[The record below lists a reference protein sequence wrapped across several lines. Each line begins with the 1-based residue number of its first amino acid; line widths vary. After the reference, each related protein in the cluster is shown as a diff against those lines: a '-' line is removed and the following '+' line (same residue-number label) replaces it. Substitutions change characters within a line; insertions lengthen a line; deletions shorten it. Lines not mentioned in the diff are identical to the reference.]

1 MVVITVVG
9 SWFVARSS
17 DDGGELRT
25 APVEE
30 TAPDRSSTSTT
41 SPARIR
47 VQRGEPR
54 DGESDPE
61 AFPVDI
67 PPAAQ
72 PPPPEPPSTTPPIVP
87 RPVPPEVP
95 AQTQTSP
102 AGYVATAV
110 GCASGTSAG
119 ALDAFFRDR
128 IGPVIGH
135 DYQHVYDL
143 GGDRRLWLFQDAFLD
158 HGGTATRLDRATFAH
173 NTALLQEGSCFTL
186 LHRGSSAAPTSFEPG
201 TGERR
206 LSRWFWPLGG
216 ETRDGELHVFWA
228 EMSKTAD
235 PTVPDGLGWVPV
247 RTWLATYRTSDLAR
261 IAFRPAPASGT
272 SPIYG
277 YAVASDD
284 AHSYLFGNSFDQ
296 NLARQGGYWSCPCSA
311 TVMWLARVPRGQLT
325 AAPEYWTGSG
335 WSGQPSDAQPISRRF
350 HAENPM
356 QPRFLDGRWVAATKV
371 DGYWGEELAIDV
383 ATEPWGPWTTVIRR
397 PLAPRGGDP
406 LMNTYH
412 AHLMPWLDGG
422 ALVVS
427 VSQNARDMGRH
438 AFPHPERYRLQFTR
452 RRARGRS
459 TATHDR
465 VVDADCAGR
474 ALQPTETAA
483 DRADDEP
490 TTAPT
495 AGHRCA
501 RNHGDADN
509 ACTAD
514 DHATTAAPLTTN
526 PCQTTSTTSTS
537 STTISSTTTDDDHRI
552 LDDLVTRRRRCRA
565 DRERRAAVRPIAPA
579 APRPSPAVLG
589 RRSCDTR
596 RPAPLH
602 APPTAVS
609 RRARPRPARHPGA
622 SAR

>member
-9 SWFVARSS
+9 SWFVARAS
-17 DDGGELRT
+17 DSGGELRT

-54 DGESDPE
+54 AGESDPE

-67 PPAAQ
+67 PPVAQ

-95 AQTQTSP
+95 AQTPSTGADSPWAESTQTTP

-158 HGGTATRLDRATFAH
+158 HGGTATRLDRAAFAH

-261 IAFRPAPASGT
+261 VAFRPAPASGT

-335 WSGQPSDAQPISRRF
+335 WSGQPSDAQPISQRF

-438 AFPHPERYRLQFTR
+438 AFPHPERYRLQFISAAEFADAT
-452 RRARGRS
+452 
-459 TATHDR
+459 TTTHD
-465 VVDADCAGR
+465 G
-474 ALQPTETAA
+474 AA
-483 DRADDEP
+483 DRAGRAPVMPHRSTDRRPSRRPSRPTP
-490 TTAPT
+490 TTPVTPAPETTATPTTPAPT
-495 AGHRCA
+495 
-501 RNHGDADN
+501 DAPR
-509 ACTAD
+509 D
-514 DHATTAAPLTTN
+514 DRGAA
-526 PCQTTSTTSTS
+526 
-537 STTISSTTTDDDHRI
+537 DDDHLVSDDVDHVDVVDDHRLDDDLDDDHHL
-552 LDDLVTRRRRCRA
+552 LDDLDHIDVNR
-565 DRERRAAVRPIAPA
+565 AVR
-579 APRPSPAVLG
+579 
-589 RRSCDTR
+589 
-596 RPAPLH
+596 
-602 APPTAVS
+602 AVS
-609 RRARPRPARHPGA
+609 GGRGGQTNCASSPSAVACGA
-622 SAR
+622 WQA